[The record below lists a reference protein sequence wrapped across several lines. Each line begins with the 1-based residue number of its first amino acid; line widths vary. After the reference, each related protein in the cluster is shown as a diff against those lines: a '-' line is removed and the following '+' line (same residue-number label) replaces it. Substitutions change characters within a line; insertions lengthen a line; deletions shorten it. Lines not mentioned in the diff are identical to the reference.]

1 VEVFLGGLSSIFY
14 GVGDFLGGEG
24 AKRAPAASI
33 VLWAGVVSFPLMAV
47 LAFVVGGDPTTND
60 LLLGAIAGAMGSVG
74 LVALFA
80 GLSRGQ
86 AAAVAPAAAAIGAM
100 LPVGVGVLGG
110 ERPSTLAW
118 LGVAIAIPAILLC
131 AWVVDPGDVPGG
143 GLAYGLVAGLGFG
156 GFTAVINFT
165 SDASKLFPLV
175 TSRATTMAMILL
187 ISAFGLWRV
196 TGFSKVPKPIVI
208 GSGVL
213 DVAGNVAVLLALR
226 AGSLALAAV
235 SASFYPA
242 ITVVMARLVNAER
255 LHVRQVFGLLLALVA
270 LAAIAVG

>member
-1 VEVFLGGLSSIFY
+1 
-14 GVGDFLGGEG
+14 
-24 AKRAPAASI
+24 
-33 VLWAGVVSFPLMAV
+33 MAV
-47 LAFVVGGDPTTND
+47 VAFAVGGDTTTTD
-60 LLLGAIAGAMGSVG
+60 LVLGALAGAMGAVG

-80 GLSRGQ
+80 GLSRGH
-86 AAAVAPAAAAIGAM
+86 AAAVAPAAAAFGAI
-100 LPVGVGVLGG
+100 LPVVVGVMGG
-110 ERPSTLAW
+110 ERPSALAW
-118 LGVAIAIPAILLC
+118 LGVLVALPAILLC

-156 GFTAVINFT
+156 GFTSVISFT
-165 SDASKLFPLV
+165 SDASNLFPLV
-175 TSRATTMAMILL
+175 TSRATAMGMVLL
-187 ISAFGLWRV
+187 ISVLGFWRV
-196 TGFSKVPKPIVI
+196 TRFSKVPAPIVI

-242 ITVVMARLVNAER
+242 ITVVMARVVNAEH
-255 LHVRQVFGLLLALVA
+255 LHYRQVFGLVLSLVA